1 MIMESKRK
9 NPSVVII
16 GAGQTGMGLVI
27 KLREAGIHDV
37 TLLEKADNIGGTWRE
52 NRYPGVAC
60 DVPSHAYTYSF
71 EPNLEWSKM
80 FAGGNEIQKY
90 FERVYYKYGV
100 NYSTR
105 LGEAVTSCV
114 YDDNTEKWTVKTSK
128 GNTYIADILFS
139 AQGILHQPVLP
150 DIVGRDSFKGEAMHS
165 AQWKDNID
173 FSGKRIGVIG
183 TGSTAAQI
191 IPELINMKDTK
202 VTVFQRTPQ
211 WIVHADNKEYT
222 PEDIQKFRDKP
233 SRSTRVRNFA
243 LGIFAYGTSALV
255 NDSLGA
261 RITHRLMAWNAARN
275 LKAKIKDLVLR
286 EKLTPK
292 YKFGCKRVVMNGTFY
307 DAIQKPN
314 AYLETNGI
322 ECIQEN
328 GIKTKDGKLHEL
340 DIIVYATGFDPAAY
354 MRPMEFVGRNGL
366 TIDKAWEKKI
376 QAYRS
381 LCIPGF
387 PNFFLMLGP
396 NSPIGNYSVIFMSE
410 VQSDYAIKLVKEWQ
424 AGNMDII
431 EAKQSAVDS
440 WRAMLKARMGHT
452 VWTSGCNS
460 WYLDAD
466 GDPLTWP
473 DTWTN
478 WMKLMANVDLT
489 AFYRKGEKI
498 DTKVMADKAA

>member
-1 MIMESKRK
+1 MDNNRK

-16 GAGQTGMGLVI
+16 GAGQTGMCLVI
-27 KLREAGIHDV
+27 KLREAGITNI

-80 FAGGNEIQKY
+80 FAGGSEIQHY
-90 FERVYYKYGV
+90 FEKVYYKYGV
-100 NYSTR
+100 NFSTH

-114 YDDNTEKWTVKTSK
+114 YNDDTEQWTVKTSK

-139 AQGILHQPVLP
+139 ATGILHKPVMP
-150 DIVGRDSFKGEAMHS
+150 DIAGIDSYKGIAMHS
-165 AQWKDNID
+165 AQWQDGVD
-173 FSGKRIGVIG
+173 LRGKRIGVIG
-183 TGSTAAQI
+183 TGSTASQI
-191 IPELINMKDTK
+191 IPELINSEGTK

-211 WIVHADNKEYT
+211 WIVHADNKDYSA
-222 PEDIQKFRDKP
+222 EDIQKFKDKP

-255 NDSLGA
+255 SDSLGA
-261 RITHRLMAWNAARN
+261 RITHRMMAWNAVRN
-275 LKAKIKDLVLR
+275 LKGKIKDPVLR

-314 AYLETNGI
+314 AHLETTGI
-322 ECIQEN
+322 QCIEEQ
-328 GIKTKDGKLHEL
+328 GVRTKDGVLHEL
-340 DIIVYATGFDPAAY
+340 DAIIYATGFDAAAY
-354 MRPMEFVGRNGL
+354 MRPMEFIGRNGL
-366 TIDKAWEKKI
+366 SIDKAWENKI

-381 LCIPGF
+381 LCVPEF

-396 NSPIGNYSVIFMSE
+396 NSPIGNYSVIYMSE
-410 VQSDYAIKLVKEWQ
+410 VQADYAIHLVKEWQ
-424 AGNMDII
+424 AGALDAI
-431 EAKQSAVDS
+431 EAKQSAVDA
-440 WRAMLKARMGHT
+440 WRAMLKSRMSHT
-452 VWTSGCNS
+452 VWTSGCTC

-473 DTWTN
+473 DSWTK
-478 WMKLMANVDLT
+478 WMKMMKHVDLT
-489 AFYRKGEKI
+489 AFYKKGERSK
-498 DTKVMADKAA
+498 KVSSTQKAA